1 MRKTSV
7 QYIVMLAFE
16 EQNNIL
22 SLCSHYKPVCI
33 AVKCFCFFPENV
45 DELESEG
52 VSNVN
57 RTGTRLSKVNEVF
70 CSAGIYKTKYTWT
83 IKF

>member
-33 AVKCFCFFPENV
+33 AVKCFCFFQKM
-45 DELESEG
+45 LMS
-52 VSNVN
+52 
-57 RTGTRLSKVNEVF
+57 LSLKECQTSTEQEQDF
-70 CSAGIYKTKYTWT
+70 PR
-83 IKF
+83 